1 MTTKK
6 NDMRLS
12 VKNILGTSGSTSGSE
27 SSGWPNVH
35 LLYTTRIDHT
45 IATVT
50 GGSFYVDIRG
60 FCQST
65 VLGVTVADPVYMRLY
80 VLPSGLEYIGFQQQS
95 SLLLCENVIGGL
107 RIFLPVADSAVTYSL
122 EVIARSIV
130 GNVNID
136 YEKFLPGRLITA
148 LP

>member
-1 MTTKK
+1 
-6 NDMRLS
+6 MRLS
-12 VKNILGTSGSTSGSE
+12 VKNILGTSGTTGGSE
-27 SSGWPNVH
+27 SSPNVH
-35 LLYTTRIDHT
+35 LRYTTNVDHT

-50 GGSFYVDIRG
+50 GGTFYVDIRG
-60 FCQST
+60 FCQTT

-80 VLPSGLEYIGFQQQS
+80 VLPSGIQYIGFQQQS
-95 SLLLCENVIGGL
+95 SLLLCENVIGGV
-107 RIFLPVADSAVTYSL
+107 RIFLPAPDSAITYSL

>member
-1 MTTKK
+1 
-6 NDMRLS
+6 MRLS
-12 VKNILGTSGSTSGSE
+12 VKNILGTSGTTSGSE

-35 LLYTTRIDHT
+35 LRYATNVDHT

-50 GGSFYVDIRG
+50 GGSFYVDIHG
-60 FCQST
+60 FCQTT
-65 VLGVTVADPVYMRLY
+65 VLGVTVADPVSMRVY
-80 VLPSGLEYIGFQQQS
+80 VLPSGMPYIGFQQQS
-95 SLLLCENVIGGL
+95 SLLLCENVRGGL
-107 RIFLPVADSAVTYSL
+107 RIFLPVADSAITYSL
-122 EVIARSIV
+122 EIIARSIV

>member
-1 MTTKK
+1 
-6 NDMRLS
+6 MRLS
-12 VKNILGTSGSTSGSE
+12 VKNILGTSGTTGGSE

-35 LLYTTRIDHT
+35 LRYTTSIDHT

-50 GGSFYVDIRG
+50 GGTFYVEIRG
-60 FCQST
+60 FCQTT
-65 VLGVTVADPVYMRLY
+65 VLGVTVADPVSMRLY
-80 VLPSGLEYIGFQQQS
+80 VLPSGMQYIGFQQQS

-107 RIFLPVADSAVTYSL
+107 RIYLPAPASAVTYSL